1 MMRSTLSTFTKHTM
15 VGFSVALP
23 RSNARSRWWCAVCAT
38 GAGERRRTTAT
49 PVSPVP
55 AVAPPRRAAA
65 ASGRRSCEKQFRLC
79 PALPQDKW
87 PALRSSL
94 PHGLTSALSPGCCAS
109 YAPSNADVVPAD
121 TPSESPPPNPQA
133 HSIQEQVSIVIAQL
147 GLVKLANRLVQ
158 IAGQF
163 RDRLRAHHFAGQ
175 GGHYPPHLPR
185 ADPAQ
190 KCLPDQ
196 QRDLLRPP
204 LKRLQTTGQK
214 TLLASTRNP
223 QPDGAEAGHKI
234 PLVVAVAIDSPS
246 ATPPFVPP
254 PARIAI
260 ALPLRLQLEK
270 PLPG

>member
-1 MMRSTLSTFTKHTM
+1 APHAVSHQHLYPL
-15 VGFSVALP
+15 A
-23 RSNARSRWWCAVCAT
+23 SRW
-38 GAGERRRTTAT
+38 T
-49 PVSPVP
+49 P
-55 AVAPPRRAAA
+55 
-65 ASGRRSCEKQFRLC
+65 
-79 PALPQDKW
+79 
-87 PALRSSL
+87 
-94 PHGLTSALSPGCCAS
+94 H
-109 YAPSNADVVPAD
+109 
-121 TPSESPPPNPQA
+121 PQA
-133 HSIQEQVSIVIAQL
+133 HSIQEQVSIVIAYL

-196 QRDLLRPP
+196 QRNLLRPP

-214 TLLASTRNP
+214 ALLASTRNP
-223 QPDGAEAGHKI
+223 QPDGAEAGHQI
-234 PLVVAVAIDSPS
+234 PLVVAVAIASPS

-270 PLPG
+270 RLPGCLRLPAQIAPETLFHLRQKRLEMLSERDY

>member
-1 MMRSTLSTFTKHTM
+1 MHPTTLMSCPRIHRRNRRRQTRTAIRDDQRQVLAFQPAAIQILEQAFPVGLTLSLTAQKRQQVTPAIAPHA
-15 VGFSVALP
+15 VSHQHLYPLA
-23 RSNARSRWWCAVCAT
+23 SRW
-38 GAGERRRTTAT
+38 T
-49 PVSPVP
+49 P
-55 AVAPPRRAAA
+55 
-65 ASGRRSCEKQFRLC
+65 
-79 PALPQDKW
+79 
-87 PALRSSL
+87 
-94 PHGLTSALSPGCCAS
+94 
-109 YAPSNADVVPAD
+109 
-121 TPSESPPPNPQA
+121 
-133 HSIQEQVSIVIAQL
+133 
-147 GLVKLANRLVQ
+147 
-158 IAGQF
+158 QF

>member
-1 MMRSTLSTFTKHTM
+1 MMRSTLSTFTKHTIGR
-15 VGFSVALP
+15 VLRRTSTKQ
-23 RSNARSRWWCAVCAT
+23 RSITLVVRSLRHRCRGKAKNDSNSGKSCSS
-38 GAGERRRTTAT
+38 RRTTAPHAVSHQHLYPLASRWT
-49 PVSPVP
+49 P
-55 AVAPPRRAAA
+55 
-65 ASGRRSCEKQFRLC
+65 
-79 PALPQDKW
+79 
-87 PALRSSL
+87 
-94 PHGLTSALSPGCCAS
+94 H
-109 YAPSNADVVPAD
+109 
-121 TPSESPPPNPQA
+121 PQA

>member
-1 MMRSTLSTFTKHTM
+1 MHPTTLMSCPRIHRRNRRRQTRTAIRDDQRQVLAFQPAAIQILEQAFPVGLTLSLTAQKRQQVTPAIAPHA
-15 VGFSVALP
+15 VSHQHLYPLA
-23 RSNARSRWWCAVCAT
+23 SRW
-38 GAGERRRTTAT
+38 T
-49 PVSPVP
+49 P
-55 AVAPPRRAAA
+55 
-65 ASGRRSCEKQFRLC
+65 
-79 PALPQDKW
+79 
-87 PALRSSL
+87 
-94 PHGLTSALSPGCCAS
+94 H
-109 YAPSNADVVPAD
+109 
-121 TPSESPPPNPQA
+121 PQA

-196 QRDLLRPP
+196 QRNLLRPP

-214 TLLASTRNP
+214 ALLASTRNP

-234 PLVVAVAIDSPS
+234 PLVVARCDRLAVGHAAVRTAPSPNSDRVAAPTAARKTAARLASSARTNRPRNSLSSPPENVGN
-246 ATPPFVPP
+246 AH
-254 PARIAI
+254 
-260 ALPLRLQLEK
+260 
-270 PLPG
+270 

>member
-1 MMRSTLSTFTKHTM
+1 MMRSTLSTFTKHTIGR
-15 VGFSVALP
+15 VLGRTSTKQ
-23 RSNARSRWWCAVCAT
+23 RSITLVVRS
-38 GAGERRRTTAT
+38 
-49 PVSPVP
+49 
-55 AVAPPRRAAA
+55 
-65 ASGRRSCEKQFRLC
+65 
-79 PALPQDKW
+79 
-87 PALRSSL
+87 LR
-94 PHGLTSALSPGCCAS
+94 HRCRGK
-109 YAPSNADVVPAD
+109 
-121 TPSESPPPNPQA
+121 A

-214 TLLASTRNP
+214 ALLASTRNP

>member
-1 MMRSTLSTFTKHTM
+1 MPASDACHRAARRKPPASLPACVPLDAAPAGSLHPGTSKHSHRSA
-15 VGFSVALP
+15 GP
-23 RSNARSRWWCAVCAT
+23 GET
-38 GAGERRRTTAT
+38 GE
-49 PVSPVP
+49 
-55 AVAPPRRAAA
+55 PPR
-65 ASGRRSCEKQFRLC
+65 
-79 PALPQDKW
+79 P
-87 PALRSSL
+87 
-94 PHGLTSALSPGCCAS
+94 
-109 YAPSNADVVPAD
+109 
-121 TPSESPPPNPQA
+121 
-133 HSIQEQVSIVIAQL
+133 
-147 GLVKLANRLVQ
+147 

-214 TLLASTRNP
+214 ALLASTRNP

>member
-1 MMRSTLSTFTKHTM
+1 MIRRPPRSTLFPSTTLF
-15 VGFSVALP
+15 
-23 RSNARSRWWCAVCAT
+23 RSAQNRQQVTPAIAPHAVSHQHLYPLASRW
-38 GAGERRRTTAT
+38 T
-49 PVSPVP
+49 P
-55 AVAPPRRAAA
+55 
-65 ASGRRSCEKQFRLC
+65 
-79 PALPQDKW
+79 
-87 PALRSSL
+87 
-94 PHGLTSALSPGCCAS
+94 H
-109 YAPSNADVVPAD
+109 
-121 TPSESPPPNPQA
+121 PQA

-214 TLLASTRNP
+214 ALLASTRNP

>member
-1 MMRSTLSTFTKHTM
+1 MHPTTLMSCPRIHRRNRRRQTRTAIRDDQRQVLAFQPAAIQILEQAFPVGLTLSLTAQKRQQVTPAIAPHA
-15 VGFSVALP
+15 VSHQHLYPLA
-23 RSNARSRWWCAVCAT
+23 SRW
-38 GAGERRRTTAT
+38 T
-49 PVSPVP
+49 P
-55 AVAPPRRAAA
+55 
-65 ASGRRSCEKQFRLC
+65 
-79 PALPQDKW
+79 
-87 PALRSSL
+87 
-94 PHGLTSALSPGCCAS
+94 H
-109 YAPSNADVVPAD
+109 
-121 TPSESPPPNPQA
+121 PQA

-147 GLVKLANRLVQ
+147 GLVKLAKPPRP
-158 IAGQF
+158 
-163 RDRLRAHHFAGQ
+163 DRGSVSRPSARSPLRRSGWPLPA
-175 GGHYPPHLPR
+175 HLPR

-196 QRDLLRPP
+196 QRNLLRPP

-214 TLLASTRNP
+214 ALLASTRNP
-223 QPDGAEAGHKI
+223 QPDGAEGGHKI

>member
-1 MMRSTLSTFTKHTM
+1 MHPATLMSCPRIHRRNRRRQTRTAIRDDQRQVLAFQPAAIQILEQAFPVGLTLSLTAQNRQQVTP
-15 VGFSVALP
+15 AIAP
-23 RSNARSRWWCAVCAT
+23 NA
-38 GAGERRRTTAT
+38 
-49 PVSPVP
+49 VSH
-55 AVAPPRRAAA
+55 PP
-65 ASGRRSCEKQFRLC
+65 LY
-79 PALPQDKW
+79 PQ
-87 PALRSSL
+87 
-94 PHGLTSALSPGCCAS
+94 
-109 YAPSNADVVPAD
+109 APSI
-121 TPSESPPPNPQA
+121 E
-133 HSIQEQVSIVIAQL
+133 EQVSIVIAQL

>member
-1 MMRSTLSTFTKHTM
+1 MHPTTLMSCPRIHRRNRRRQTRTAIRDDQRQVLAFQPAAIQILEQAFPVGLTLSLTAQKRQQVTPAIAPHA
-15 VGFSVALP
+15 VSHQHLYPLA
-23 RSNARSRWWCAVCAT
+23 SRW
-38 GAGERRRTTAT
+38 T
-49 PVSPVP
+49 P
-55 AVAPPRRAAA
+55 
-65 ASGRRSCEKQFRLC
+65 
-79 PALPQDKW
+79 
-87 PALRSSL
+87 
-94 PHGLTSALSPGCCAS
+94 H
-109 YAPSNADVVPAD
+109 
-121 TPSESPPPNPQA
+121 PQA

-175 GGHYPPHLPR
+175 GGHYPPH
-185 ADPAQ
+185 
-190 KCLPDQ
+190 
-196 QRDLLRPP
+196 PP